1 MAEKNIEK
9 IINIARGIEKDALIN
24 KLKYDG
30 MTIMKI
36 STINQYLHK
45 DKTFI
50 KGMLIRVD
58 LHKDSNYI
66 NNIYNELM
74 KGVYI

>member
-1 MAEKNIEK
+1 
-9 IINIARGIEKDALIN
+9 
-24 KLKYDG
+24 